1 MDYNKLSP
9 IKNKKAAIELS
20 IGTVVII
27 VIAMTMLI
35 MGIVLVRNIFG
46 GATQS
51 VNSLN
56 DKVRSEIASL
66 FTEEGEKIV
75 IYGAGADRTIKIK
88 RGTESFGFVI
98 SAIAEK
104 TNTAAGSTATAST
117 ELQYKLELLN
127 PTECNLRSYFN
138 NPSSSTTTWS
148 GTASGVTVTNTAT
161 PYREFDDFDNPQGDA
176 LILLNI
182 PDDAETCSQRVRV
195 TIEDK
200 SGRTGTWSHPSK
212 TFTIKIISGGFLG

>member
-104 TNTAAGSTATAST
+104 TNTPGSTPTTSA

-127 PTECNLRSYFN
+127 PTECNLKGYFN
-138 NPSSSTTTWS
+138 NPPQSTFTATAAGTTV
-148 GTASGVTVTNTAT
+148 ANTAT
-161 PYREFDDFDNPQGDA
+161 GYLSFDDFDNPQGDA
-176 LILLNI
+176 LILLSI
-182 PDDAETCSQRVRV
+182 PDDAETCSQRIRV
-195 TIEDK
+195 TIQDK
-200 SGRTGTWSHPSK
+200 SDRPNVNNPSK